1 MTTELNKERAKHIDE
16 MLYEL
21 EYMRRVAFNNAVL
34 SPEDVRYKTVSIYG
48 IILENQATI
57 KGLKQR
63 YATNMASGDKT
74 LPDMLYNKI
83 KTLYEKSEKAFN
95 ELKLTTSNHRE
106 IKALIGKAEKL
117 RNTKIKERYIVTIS
131 DITEIIEILKSYQ
144 NTEVLTPYQKE
155 TVDII
160 KNAINK
166 KYKEFGLDK
175 LKEYE

>member
-1 MTTELNKERAKHIDE
+1 MTTGLNKKRAEHIAE
-16 MLYEL
+16 MLDEL

-74 LPDMLYNKI
+74 LPDILYNKI
-83 KTLYEKSEKAFN
+83 KTLHEKSEKAFN

-106 IKALIGKAEKL
+106 IKALIGKAEK
-117 RNTKIKERYIVTIS
+117 NS
-131 DITEIIEILKSYQ
+131 
-144 NTEVLTPYQKE
+144 
-155 TVDII
+155 
-160 KNAINK
+160 
-166 KYKEFGLDK
+166 
-175 LKEYE
+175 

>member
-16 MLYEL
+16 MLDEL

-34 SPEDVRYKTVSIYG
+34 SPEDIRYKSVSIYG
-48 IILENQATI
+48 TI
-57 KGLKQR
+57 VKQSKYNGLI
-63 YATNMASGDKT
+63 MARREIFTKVYNEIVD
-74 LPDMLYNKI
+74 LYNQSKKALNEVVLMSSDRKKI
-83 KTLYEKSEKAFN
+83 KD
-95 ELKLTTSNHRE
+95 
-106 IKALIGKAEKL
+106 LISKAEKI